1 MKKNHEV
8 VGVVIDAIQQ
18 NDTLKFLSAIL
29 GCTIKDFDKITYNES
44 GTVGDCLSTLPIFQN
59 DVFSMQAMLELAGLE
74 GKENHSI
81 EELTIGEKKLLLL
94 ITLIIDTS
102 KHYLLQNLFQNMQES
117 EVKCATELL
126 TEMSTYT
133 DIILVS
139 SSTYGYEI
147 CDRMIYWPD
156 DHRIDDGEYH
166 ISRNKIKEMCIMPT
180 FIMKEIIKVIK
191 ENQTTDIAIWC

>member
-29 GCTIKDFDKITYNES
+29 ECTIKDFDKITYNENS
-44 GTVGDCLSTLPIFQN
+44 TVEDYLSTFPIFQN
-59 DVFSMQAMLELAGLE
+59 DVFSMQAMLELAGLK
-74 GKENHSI
+74 GTENHSI
-81 EELTIGEKKLLLL
+81 KELTIGEKKLLLL

-133 DIILVS
+133 DIILVTVKPLTFRMEKS
-139 SSTYGYEI
+139 ANYPYHLL
-147 CDRMIYWPD
+147 RMIYSFYIYAGTASFGGSHPNAFNFFKYAWIF
-156 DHRIDDGEYH
+156 R
-166 ISRNKIKEMCIMPT
+166 SALN
-180 FIMKEIIKVIK
+180 
-191 ENQTTDIAIWC
+191 

>member
-29 GCTIKDFDKITYNES
+29 ECTIKDFDKITYNENS
-44 GTVGDCLSTLPIFQN
+44 TVEDYLSTFPIFQN
-59 DVFSMQAMLELAGLE
+59 DVFSMQAMLELAGLK
-74 GKENHSI
+74 GTENHSI
-81 EELTIGEKKLLLL
+81 KELTIGEKKLLLL

-126 TEMSTYT
+126 
-133 DIILVS
+133 
-139 SSTYGYEI
+139 
-147 CDRMIYWPD
+147 
-156 DHRIDDGEYH
+156 
-166 ISRNKIKEMCIMPT
+166 
-180 FIMKEIIKVIK
+180 
-191 ENQTTDIAIWC
+191 